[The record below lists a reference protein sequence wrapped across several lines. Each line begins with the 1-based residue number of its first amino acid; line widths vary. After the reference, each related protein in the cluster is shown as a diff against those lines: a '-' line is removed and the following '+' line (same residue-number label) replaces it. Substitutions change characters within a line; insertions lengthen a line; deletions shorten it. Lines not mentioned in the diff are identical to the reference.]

1 MDYELTPV
9 DDAVLA
15 LSLFGVT
22 DEDQCRRLLS
32 MWARVGSLTPEEQE
46 RVVRAVTWVGA
57 DPLRA
62 PADRHRS

>member
-32 MWARVGSLTPEEQE
+32 MWARVGSLTPDEQE
-46 RVVRAVTWVGA
+46 QVVRAVTCGHLCYRHEVGPIVR
-57 DPLRA
+57 D
-62 PADRHRS
+62 